1 MIVQLPVQISY
12 QAVARFPITP
22 VAAPQLQADIAG
34 MISRTTEIANPAG
47 ITVVA
52 EGSTVTL
59 RGTVKDLD
67 EAKTLISMTRMTPG
81 VHAVKNELTLQK
93 P

>member
-1 MIVQLPVQISY
+1 MFLNDRMQS
-12 QAVARFPITP
+12 
-22 VAAPQLQADIAG
+22 
-34 MISRTTEIANPAG
+34 AG

-67 EAKTLISMTRMTPG
+67 EAKTLISYARMTRRFRG
-81 VHAVKNELTLQK
+81 ENELKIQK